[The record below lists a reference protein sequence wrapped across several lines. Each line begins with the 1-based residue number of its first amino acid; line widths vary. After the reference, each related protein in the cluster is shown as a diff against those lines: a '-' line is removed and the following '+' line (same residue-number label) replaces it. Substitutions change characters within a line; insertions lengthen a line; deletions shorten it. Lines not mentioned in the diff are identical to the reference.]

1 MKRIHVFLFVVLML
15 IVAMALCT
23 VIFAACNS
31 PLPDDMDDIE
41 GIEIGVAAMAD
52 TSAMPSQTTSVTSF
66 ASLL

>member
-15 IVAMALCT
+15 IVAMALST

-31 PLPDDMDDIE
+31 PLPDDIE

-52 TSAMPSQTTSVTSF
+52 TSAMSSQTTSVTSV

>member
-15 IVAMALCT
+15 IVAMALST

-31 PLPDDMDDIE
+31 PLPDDIE

-52 TSAMPSQTTSVTSF
+52 TSAMPLQTTSVTSV

>member
-31 PLPDDMDDIE
+31 PLPEDIE
-41 GIEIGVAAMAD
+41 GIEIGVCAVGDALGD
-52 TSAMPSQTTSVTSF
+52 GLTTSAPAGVL
-66 ASLL
+66 SL

>member
-31 PLPDDMDDIE
+31 PLPDDIE

-52 TSAMPSQTTSVTSF
+52 VPVMFTQTTSATSV
-66 ASLL
+66 ASLF

>member
-31 PLPDDMDDIE
+31 PLPDDIE

-52 TSAMPSQTTSVTSF
+52 TSAMPSLTTSVTSV

>member
-31 PLPDDMDDIE
+31 PLPDDIE

-52 TSAMPSQTTSVTSF
+52 TLAMPSQTTSVTSV

>member
-31 PLPDDMDDIE
+31 PLPEDIE
-41 GIEIGVAAMAD
+41 GIEIGVCVVGDALGD
-52 TSAMPSQTTSVTSF
+52 GLTTSAPAGVL
-66 ASLL
+66 SL

>member
-31 PLPDDMDDIE
+31 PLPDDIE
-41 GIEIGVAAMAD
+41 GIEIGVAVMAD

>member
-31 PLPDDMDDIE
+31 PLPDDIE

-52 TSAMPSQTTSVTSF
+52 TSAMPSLTTSVTSV
-66 ASLL
+66 ASLR

>member
-31 PLPDDMDDIE
+31 PLPDDIE
-41 GIEIGVAAMAD
+41 GIEIVVAAMAD
-52 TSAMPSQTTSVTSF
+52 TSAMPSQTTSVTSV

>member
-31 PLPDDMDDIE
+31 PLPDDIE
-41 GIEIGVAAMAD
+41 GIEISVAAMAD
-52 TSAMPSQTTSVTSF
+52 TSAMPSQTTSVTSV

>member
-31 PLPDDMDDIE
+31 PLPDDIE

-52 TSAMPSQTTSVTSF
+52 TSAMFSQTTSVTSF

>member
-31 PLPDDMDDIE
+31 PLPEDIE
-41 GIEIGVAAMAD
+41 GIVIGVCVVGDALGD
-52 TSAMPSQTTSVTSF
+52 GLTTSTPAGVL
-66 ASLL
+66 SL

>member
-1 MKRIHVFLFVVLML
+1 MKRIHVFLFVVLSL

-31 PLPDDMDDIE
+31 PLPDDIE

-52 TSAMPSQTTSVTSF
+52 TSAMPSQTTSVTSV

>member
-31 PLPDDMDDIE
+31 PLPDDIE

-52 TSAMPSQTTSVTSF
+52 AAATP
-66 ASLL
+66 

>member
-31 PLPDDMDDIE
+31 PLPDDIE

-66 ASLL
+66 ASSL

>member
-31 PLPDDMDDIE
+31 PLPDDIE

-52 TSAMPSQTTSVTSF
+52 AAAMPSQTMSVTSV

>member
-15 IVAMALCT
+15 IVVMALCT

-31 PLPDDMDDIE
+31 PLPDDIE

-52 TSAMPSQTTSVTSF
+52 TSAMPSQTTSVTSV

>member
-31 PLPDDMDDIE
+31 PLSDDIE

>member
-31 PLPDDMDDIE
+31 ALPDDIE

>member
-31 PLPDDMDDIE
+31 PLPDDIE
-41 GIEIGVAAMAD
+41 GIEIGVAAMTD
-52 TSAMPSQTTSVTSF
+52 TSAMPSQTTSVTSV
-66 ASLL
+66 ALLL

>member
-31 PLPDDMDDIE
+31 PLPDDIE
-41 GIEIGVAAMAD
+41 GIEIGVVAMAD
-52 TSAMPSQTTSVTSF
+52 TSAMPSQTTSVTSV

>member
-31 PLPDDMDDIE
+31 PLPDDIE
-41 GIEIGVAAMAD
+41 GIEIGVAEMAD
-52 TSAMPSQTTSVTSF
+52 TSAMPSQTTSVTSV

>member
-15 IVAMALCT
+15 IVAMALST

-31 PLPDDMDDIE
+31 PLPDDIE
-41 GIEIGVAAMAD
+41 GIEIGVAATAD
-52 TSAMPSQTTSVTSF
+52 VPVMFTQTTSATSV

>member
-31 PLPDDMDDIE
+31 PLPDDIE

-52 TSAMPSQTTSVTSF
+52 ASVMPSQMTSVTSF

>member
-31 PLPDDMDDIE
+31 PLPDDIE

-52 TSAMPSQTTSVTSF
+52 TSEMPSQTTSVTSV

>member
-15 IVAMALCT
+15 IVAMALST

-31 PLPDDMDDIE
+31 PLPDDIE
-41 GIEIGVAAMAD
+41 GIEIGVAAMVD
-52 TSAMPSQTTSVTSF
+52 TSAMPSQTTSVTSV